1 MTEQRP
7 STQPERAPG
16 GADAG
21 DDRGERPDGPDAEVA
36 AAAREGNPTE
46 GTGANP
52 WPATELADDE
62 DPDSGG

>member
-7 STQPERAPG
+7 STTQPESVPND
-16 GADAG
+16 AD
-21 DDRGERPDGPDAEVA
+21 PEVA

-52 WPATELADDE
+52 WPASELADNE